1 MADLE
6 GSLDR
11 VGRGR
16 SFAGGKATFNDAQ
29 CILCHRFGNEGGSVG
44 PELTAVSSKYK
55 QREILESLIEPS
67 KVVSEQYQNFTIL
80 KKNGE
85 SETGRIVDETDER
98 ITLQS
103 SPLLPDRLELQKSEI
118 ADRRPSK
125 VSPMPEALL
134 NSFTED
140 EILDLLAY
148 LESGGKDKTASR

>member
-1 MADLE
+1 
-6 GSLDR
+6 
-11 VGRGR
+11 
-16 SFAGGKATFNDAQ
+16 
-29 CILCHRFGNEGGSVG
+29 
-44 PELTAVSSKYK
+44 
-55 QREILESLIEPS
+55 
-67 KVVSEQYQNFTIL
+67 
-80 KKNGE
+80 
-85 SETGRIVDETDER
+85 VDETDER